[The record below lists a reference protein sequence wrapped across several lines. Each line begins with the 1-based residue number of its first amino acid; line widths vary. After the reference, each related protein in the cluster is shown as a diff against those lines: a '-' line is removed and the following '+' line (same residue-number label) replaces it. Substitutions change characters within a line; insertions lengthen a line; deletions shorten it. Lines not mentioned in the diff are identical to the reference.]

1 VTKTSATWLL
11 RLLYRGWLFRLKVMS
26 QSLFF
31 ILTSSIQPVIFATI
45 AFYMFRAGGRSES
58 LLYAA
63 LGAGLMGIWS
73 SVLFG
78 SGGMIQWERYGGT
91 LEVLMAAPAPFV
103 FVLLPATLAT
113 STVGLYSLS
122 ATLLWGRLLFGIPLD
137 LVHPLLFFVAV
148 TATVIGLGL
157 LGLVL
162 ASTFVLYRNANAL
175 SNLLEYPVWLI
186 AGLLAP
192 VSLLP
197 GWVAPISYALAPT
210 WGARAIRSAA
220 FGGDVLPEVGMT
232 VLLGLC
238 YLAIGAYAISN
249 FERLARKRAT
259 LSLT

>member
-1 VTKTSATWLL
+1 MRLGTVA
-11 RLLYRGWLFRLKVMS
+11 RLLWFGWLFHLKNLS

-31 ILTSSIQPVIFATI
+31 ILTSLIQPVIFATI
-45 AFYMFRAGGRSES
+45 AFYMFRAGGRGES
-58 LLYAA
+58 LLYVA

-78 SGGMIQWERYGGT
+78 SGGMIQWQRYEGT

-122 ATLLWGRLLFGIPLD
+122 ATLLWGKLLFGIPLD
-137 LVHPLLFFVAV
+137 IVHPILFFVAV
-148 TATVIGLGL
+148 STTVLGLGL
-157 LGLVL
+157 LGLLL

-175 SNLLEYPVWLI
+175 SNLLEYPVWLV
-186 AGLLAP
+186 AGLLTP

-197 GWVAPISYALAPT
+197 GWVSPISFMLAPT
-210 WGARAIRSAA
+210 WGSRAIRSAA
-220 FGGDVLPEVGMT
+220 FGGHVLPQVGMT
-232 VLLGLC
+232 LLLGLC
-238 YLAIGAYAISN
+238 YLALGAFFIHN
-249 FERLARKRAT
+249 FERLARQRAT